1 MARSIRVDADKLR
14 NWANEIK
21 AIAEDYQFNYSS
33 LLATADSLSG
43 SWIGED
49 NVAFQKKVHEFDDD
63 FKKMMKEI
71 LQYASYLEKTA
82 KVYDV
87 VRNVAQKKAGAL
99 KGNYNDAGGSG
110 GGGSFGGAGATG
122 SFGSSSSGGGGS
134 SGGAGS
140 SRSFGSSSSGASGM
154 GGRSAFGSGGG
165 GGGIRG
171 SSNSN
176 NSNGSGGGA
185 W

>member
-1 MARSIRVDADKLR
+1 MARSIRVDSDKLR

-33 LLATADSLSG
+33 LLSTADSLSG
-43 SWIGED
+43 SWVGED

-110 GGGSFGGAGATG
+110 GGGS
-122 SFGSSSSGGGGS
+122 

-165 GGGIRG
+165 GGFRG

>member
-43 SWIGED
+43 SWVGED

-122 SFGSSSSGGGGS
+122 SFGSSSSGT
-134 SGGAGS
+134 
-140 SRSFGSSSSGASGM
+140 SGM

-165 GGGIRG
+165 GGFRG

>member
-1 MARSIRVDADKLR
+1 MARSIRVDAEKLR

-43 SWIGED
+43 SWVGED

-110 GGGSFGGAGATG
+110 GGSFGGAGATG

-140 SRSFGSSSSGASGM
+140 SRSFGSSSSGTSGM

-165 GGGIRG
+165 GGFRG

>member
-1 MARSIRVDADKLR
+1 MARSIRVDSDKLR

-21 AIAEDYQFNYSS
+21 AIAEDYQVNYSS

-99 KGNYNDAGGSG
+99 KGNYNDAGGIG

-122 SFGSSSSGGGGS
+122 SFGSSSSGGG
-134 SGGAGS
+134 
-140 SRSFGSSSSGASGM
+140 GM

-176 NSNGSGGGA
+176 NRNGSGGGA

>member
-14 NWANEIK
+14 DWANEIK
-21 AIAEDYQFNYSS
+21 SIAEDYQVNYSS

-43 SWIGED
+43 SWVGED

-110 GGGSFGGAGATG
+110 GGGS
-122 SFGSSSSGGGGS
+122 

-140 SRSFGSSSSGASGM
+140 SRSFGSSSSGGGGM

-176 NSNGSGGGA
+176 NRNGSGGGA

>member
-1 MARSIRVDADKLR
+1 MARSIRVDAEKLR

-43 SWIGED
+43 SWVGED

-110 GGGSFGGAGATG
+110 GGGS
-122 SFGSSSSGGGGS
+122 

-140 SRSFGSSSSGASGM
+140 SRSFGSSSSGTSGM

-165 GGGIRG
+165 GGFRG

>member
-1 MARSIRVDADKLR
+1 MARSIRVDAEKLR

-43 SWIGED
+43 SWVGED

-122 SFGSSSSGGGGS
+122 SFGGGGS

-140 SRSFGSSSSGASGM
+140 SRSFGSSSSGTSGM

-165 GGGIRG
+165 GGFRG

>member
-1 MARSIRVDADKLR
+1 MARSIRVDAEKLR

-43 SWIGED
+43 SWVGED

-122 SFGSSSSGGGGS
+122 SFGSSSSGT
-134 SGGAGS
+134 
-140 SRSFGSSSSGASGM
+140 SGM

-165 GGGIRG
+165 GGFRG

>member
-43 SWIGED
+43 SWVGED

-122 SFGSSSSGGGGS
+122 SFGSSSSG
-134 SGGAGS
+134 
-140 SRSFGSSSSGASGM
+140 ASGM

-165 GGGIRG
+165 GGFRG

>member
-43 SWIGED
+43 SWGGED

-122 SFGSSSSGGGGS
+122 SFGSSSSGT
-134 SGGAGS
+134 
-140 SRSFGSSSSGASGM
+140 SGM

-165 GGGIRG
+165 GGFRG

>member
-1 MARSIRVDADKLR
+1 MARSIRVDAEKLR

-43 SWIGED
+43 SWVGED

-110 GGGSFGGAGATG
+110 GGSFGGAGATG
-122 SFGSSSSGGGGS
+122 SFGSSSSGT
-134 SGGAGS
+134 
-140 SRSFGSSSSGASGM
+140 SGM

-165 GGGIRG
+165 GGFRG